1 MRSLSLGAALAL
13 ALSLAGCDRGGGAQ
27 ATQEVPPTPVRL
39 APAAARRVERSVEVL
54 GTLHG
59 EAEATISNK
68 VAGRIRSVLADV
80 GAVVSGGAPLLEL
93 EPEDFERAAR
103 TAEWALRQS
112 LARLG
117 TTGLPG
123 DGFDVDAAPAVV
135 RARAQLENERS
146 RLARLAELARAR
158 GGVVSEQDVKDAETA
173 VAMAA
178 AGLDLERLTLRAL
191 VAETHQRAADLET
204 ARSRLAD
211 ARVLAPPGGPW
222 AVAARRV
229 SVGEYVPV
237 GAALFRLVTSD
248 PLLLR
253 ARVPERYSPVVRVE
267 QPVTLSVE
275 AYGAR
280 AFPGRVARVNP
291 TIDADSRTFG
301 VEALVA
307 NARGELRPGAFARAS
322 LVVGTEE
329 VVVVPLDAVV
339 SFAGI
344 DKVFLVEGGKAVER
358 LVKVGARAG
367 DAVEVTGLAA
377 GTEVVVSGQ
386 TVLTQGAP
394 VALAPLAPAGEG
406 RP

>member
-1 MRSLSLGAALAL
+1 MRSWFAAAALL
-13 ALSLAGCDRGGGAQ
+13 VPLLAGCDRGKA
-27 ATQEVPPTPVRL
+27 APTQEVPPTPVTT
-39 APAAARRVERSVEVL
+39 APAAARRVERAVEVL

-68 VAGRIRSVLADV
+68 VTGRIRGVLADV
-80 GAVVSGGAPLLEL
+80 GSVVSGGAPLLEL
-93 EPEDFERAAR
+93 EPEDFQRAVQ

-117 TTGLPG
+117 TAELPG
-123 DGFDVDAAPAVV
+123 DTFDIDAAPSVV
-135 RARAQLENERS
+135 RARAQLENEKS

-158 GGVVSEQDVKDAETA
+158 GGVVSEQDVKDAETTVA
-173 VAMAA
+173 VAA
-178 AGLDLERLTLRAL
+178 AGLDQERLTLRAL

-229 SVGEYVPV
+229 SVGEYVRE
-237 GAALFRLVTSD
+237 GTALFELVTSD

-253 ARVPERYSPVVRVE
+253 ARVPERYSPVVRVD
-267 QPVTLSVE
+267 QAVTLQVE
-275 AYGAR
+275 AFGER
-280 AFPGRVARVNP
+280 AFPARVARVNP
-291 TIDADSRTFG
+291 TVDADSRTFG
-301 VEALVA
+301 IEAVVE
-307 NARGELRPGAFARAS
+307 NAGGELRPGAFARAS

-358 LVKVGARAG
+358 LVKVGGRVG
-367 DAVEVTGLAA
+367 DAVEVTGLPA
-377 GTEVVVSGQ
+377 GAEVVVTGQ

-394 VALAPLAPAGEG
+394 VALAPPPPPAGTP
-406 RP
+406 R